1 MKYSVCER
9 NCSDED
15 LATTTAFLAEM
26 GSGIILLDAYSMRTS
41 MRRISLHLF

>member
-1 MKYSVCER
+1 MKYGVCER
-9 NCSDED
+9 NCSDEG

-41 MRRISLHLF
+41 MRRLSLQLL